1 MHTYF
6 NNILAFEKSIWMQPH
21 FTGYIYSL
29 YKNGIKLRKLM
40 ILKRLSLGN
49 TQDTL
54 SIDRS
59 FNKFLIVKI
68 CLRNFAE

>member
-1 MHTYF
+1 MYIY
-6 NNILAFEKSIWMQPH
+6 ILIIAFEKNIWMQPH

-29 YKNGIKLRKLM
+29 CQNGIKLRKLM
-40 ILKRLSLGN
+40 ILKCLSLGN
-49 TQDTL
+49 AQDTL

-59 FNKFLIVKI
+59 FNKFFSVKI